1 VVGESIKKLAKQ
13 FNRDVAPAAS
23 TENLTDELHA
33 WMGND
38 EAIEISKLA
47 NLRTFEAVLAAGD
60 AKNLMIYE
68 QLKVSQVYALAYYN
82 LRAQNGNY
90 R

>member
-1 VVGESIKKLAKQ
+1 
-13 FNRDVAPAAS
+13 
-23 TENLTDELHA
+23 
-33 WMGND
+33 MGND